1 MTPDRDARVREVL
14 RDFIEYGYQREKAV
28 ALLAELDAIA
38 DKPEGSAQAVALPP
52 KLHPL
57 PTTTE
62 KLSAVHHALDDA
74 MKAIAVLSTI
84 LRKLDLRSFAVADE
98 IAGNVKAAMNIVTHL
113 ISTAAPQPPQ
123 VPQADEAVPAWA
135 WRKAFETG
143 AWDDCNVDNLER
155 RARELAKEGLT
166 K

>member
-84 LRKLDLRSFAVADE
+84 LRKLDLRSFAIADE

-113 ISTAAPQPPQ
+113 ISTASPQPPP
-123 VPQADEAVPAWA
+123 VPKAVFGN
-135 WRKAFETG
+135 RGT
-143 AWDDCNVDNLER
+143 D
-155 RARELAKEGLT
+155 
-166 K
+166 